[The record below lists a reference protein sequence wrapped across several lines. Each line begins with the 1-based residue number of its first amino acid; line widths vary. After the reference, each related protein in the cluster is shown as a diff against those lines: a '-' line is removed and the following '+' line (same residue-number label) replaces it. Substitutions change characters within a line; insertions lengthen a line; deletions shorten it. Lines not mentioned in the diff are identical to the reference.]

1 MKVTLLIMTLNEVEG
16 MKQIMPKI
24 DRSWYDQLIVV
35 DGQSTDGTIQWAREN
50 GYFVHVQRQKGLRH
64 GYFEVL
70 PLVEGDVIITFSPD
84 GNSIPE
90 SIPAMIA
97 KMREGYDM
105 VIASRYLDG
114 AKSADDDLITGF
126 GNWFFT
132 KTVNVLHGGHYSDA
146 MVMLRAFRKD
156 MIYEL
161 GLDKEEVY
169 SFPEKV
175 FFTRISWEPLMSA
188 RAARRGKKIG
198 EVGFDEPP
206 RIGGERKLQI
216 IRWGLAYL
224 YQIVREAFTLSH

>member
-1 MKVTLLIMTLNEVEG
+1 MV
-16 MKQIMPKI
+16 
-24 DRSWYDQLIVV
+24 
-35 DGQSTDGTIQWAREN
+35 
-50 GYFVHVQRQKGLRH
+50 
-64 GYFEVL
+64 
-70 PLVEGDVIITFSPD
+70 
-84 GNSIPE
+84 
-90 SIPAMIA
+90 A

-114 AKSADDDLITGF
+114 AKSADDDLITKF

-132 KTVNVLHGGHYSDA
+132 KTVNVLHGGHYTDV

-161 GLDKEEVY
+161 GLDREEAY
-169 SFPEKV
+169 SLPEKL

-224 YQIVREAFTLSH
+224 YQIVREAFT